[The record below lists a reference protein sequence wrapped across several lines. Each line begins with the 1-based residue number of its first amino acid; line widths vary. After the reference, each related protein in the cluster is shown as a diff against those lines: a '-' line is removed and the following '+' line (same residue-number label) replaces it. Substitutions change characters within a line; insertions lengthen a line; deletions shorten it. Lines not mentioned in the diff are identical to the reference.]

1 MQIAVIFLAVAGY
14 IYVLYEIPKLR
25 IAGAIFAAALFG
37 GLGVYLATA
46 DPEPEL
52 EINRIPVGQ
61 VDLSEVAFDL
71 GVRTSELSG
80 RVVNNSADYT
90 LTGLTLVVRLFDCP
104 GVDSPLDTCFV
115 IGEDDGLARATVPP
129 GQLRDFK
136 ATLLFNGLP
145 DIEGVMRWDYQVTG
159 TRALDHRTN

>member
-1 MQIAVIFLAVAGY
+1 VQIAVIFLAVAGY

-25 IAGAIFAAALFG
+25 IAGAIFAVALFG
-37 GLGVYLATA
+37 GLGVYLATT
-46 DPEPEL
+46 DPETEL
-52 EINRIPVGQ
+52 EINRISTEQ
-61 VDLSEVAFDL
+61 VSLSELKFNL

-80 RVVNNSADYT
+80 RVINNSDDYT
-90 LTGLTLVVRLFDCP
+90 LTGLSLVVRLFDCP
-104 GVDSPLDTCFV
+104 GADSPLDECFV

-145 DIEGVMRWDYQVTG
+145 VIEGVMRWDYQVIG
-159 TRALDHRTN
+159 TRALDHRAN